1 MMFSS
6 RANTPPWK
14 TVEVSIQRR
23 TKAHYP
29 STSFQ
34 KALML
39 MMHWV
44 MSKPSVES
52 FPLIN
57 LSCWLNGW

>member
-1 MMFSS
+1 MFSS
-6 RANTPPWK
+6 RANTAPWK

-44 MSKPSVES
+44 MS
-52 FPLIN
+52 
-57 LSCWLNGW
+57 